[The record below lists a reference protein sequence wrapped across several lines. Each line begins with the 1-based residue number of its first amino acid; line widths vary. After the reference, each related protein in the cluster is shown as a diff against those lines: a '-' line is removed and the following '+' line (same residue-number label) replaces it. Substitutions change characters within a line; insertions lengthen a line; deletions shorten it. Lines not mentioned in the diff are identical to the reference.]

1 MLAPL
6 TVDLEPEF
14 RHPVTFAMWTFL
26 SYLEHKDLRAT
37 LRQGS
42 LVLGLIGVIATFV
55 SAPIDDFSHETFGR
69 DSVHF
74 SPPHTLGLFAIF
86 ALVGGVLLDAPSAAS
101 TF

>member
-1 MLAPL
+1 MSVGVLKRVAL
-6 TVDLEPEF
+6 VGVAVAL
-14 RHPVTFAMWTFL
+14 WTFL
-26 SYLEHKDLRAT
+26 SYLQHKDLRAT

-55 SAPIDDFSHETFGR
+55 SAPIDDFWLETFGWG
-69 DSVHF
+69 SVLF

>member
-1 MLAPL
+1 M
-6 TVDLEPEF
+6 DLEPEF

-26 SYLEHKDLRAT
+26 SYLQHKDLRAT

-55 SAPIDDFSHETFGR
+55 SAPIDDFWHETFGR

-86 ALVGGVLLDAPSAAS
+86 ALVGGVLLDASSAAS